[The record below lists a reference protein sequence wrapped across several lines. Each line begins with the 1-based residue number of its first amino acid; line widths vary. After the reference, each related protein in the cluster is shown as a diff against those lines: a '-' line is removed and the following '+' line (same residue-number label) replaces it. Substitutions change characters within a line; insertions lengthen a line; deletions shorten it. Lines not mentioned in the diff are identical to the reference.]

1 MKDTKYKLYIGI
13 DPGKGGGIA
22 IICEEESWSQAYK
35 FPKELEDLAPMIGT
49 SMGSYSTNEIC
60 VMIEHVHSFP
70 TDGRPAAFS
79 FGRNLGHWEGV
90 LSTFE
95 LNKQTVAP
103 RTWQEHYDIPIM
115 PDKYERKRWL
125 KEVAQELFPNIKV
138 TLALSD
144 ALLIANYAKEL
155 QYYKKGKENNGKSN
169 RNGKS
174 TRQPKKG
181 VKPSVKKSKTTRA
194 PVSANRK

>member
-13 DPGKGGGIA
+13 DPGKGGGVA
-22 IICEEESWSQAYK
+22 IICEDDGWTRAFK
-35 FPKELEDLAPMIGT
+35 FPKEIEELAPIIG
-49 SMGSYSTNEIC
+49 GAIGGYKIEDIC

-70 TDGRPAAFS
+70 TDSRPSAFS

-90 LSTFE
+90 LSTYE
-95 LNKQTVAP
+95 LEWNIVSP
-103 RTWQEHYDIPIM
+103 RTWQEHYDVPIM

-125 KEVAQELFPNIKV
+125 KEVAQTLFPSIKV

-155 QYYKKGKENNGKSN
+155 QYYKKNRKENNGKSI
-169 RNGKS
+169 RNGKKARPVRS
-174 TRQPKKG
+174 
-181 VKPSVKKSKTTRA
+181 KSKA
-194 PVSANRK
+194 S